1 MSVYKL
7 NGNIAG
13 GTQNAMQQIDIQFDG
28 TITGCNMLLEV
39 DLDADQE
46 FAHGEV
52 SFLSTNTIY
61 SNDARGII
69 AEMGVQANLT
79 TSGMAAGYNHYVGP
93 LSIPVS
99 AGERIFVHAISTSG
113 VSGTFNATLYID
125 DRADVNLRRR
135 R

>member
-7 NGNIAG
+7 NCDISG
-13 GTQNAMQQIDIQFDG
+13 GTQNAINQLDVQFDG
-28 TITGCNMLLEV
+28 TIVAVNQNLTV

-61 SNDARGII
+61 SNDARGTI
-69 AEMGVQANLT
+69 AEMAAQLNLT
-79 TSGMAAGYNHYVGP
+79 TSGGAAGFNHHLSG

-99 AGERIFVHAISTSG
+99 AGERIFGHVISTAG
-113 VSGTFNATLYID
+113 VTGTYNAILYVD